1 MAIRWMLLAIGVL
14 AIIGCENEQYPGAP
28 TISIKKTSVTEGEI
42 PVIYDSG
49 KRGSVKVWNLKYR
62 LEAEEPLPYDI
73 QVQINKTQRYEKV
86 DGSISEDSRVH
97 IQKMQAGRTI
107 QGSRYGLLEGWVD
120 LTLSIVE
127 WDGFGD
133 APYNVGSSHTLH
145 VSNSGR

>member
-14 AIIGCENEQYPGAP
+14 VIIGCENEQHPGAP
-28 TISIKKTSVTEGEI
+28 TISIKKTSVTEEEM
-42 PVIYDSG
+42 PVTYDSP
-49 KRGSVKVWNLKYR
+49 KKGSVKVWNLKYL

-73 QVQINKTQRYEKV
+73 QVQINKTQRYERV
-86 DGSISEDSRVH
+86 DGSIYEQSWVH
-97 IQKMQAGRTI
+97 TQKMQEGRTI
-107 QGSRYGLLEGWVD
+107 HGSHYNLLEGWVD

-145 VSNSGR
+145 VSSSGR